1 MSKHHNNIANE
12 IVKNLEAKGE
22 SKDFIIGF
30 LTATL
35 EGLRHLEDEKIS
47 QYLKQT
53 LNQTQRQA

>member
-1 MSKHHNNIANE
+1 MINHHTTNIANE

-22 SKDFIIGF
+22 SKDYIIGF

-35 EGLRHLEDEKIS
+35 EGLRHLEDEKIN

-53 LNQTQRQA
+53 LNQTQR